1 MVAMK
6 SALIV
11 TLFTFLRLGIPLLTM
26 LVIGEAVHRY
36 DRKIHHGRGA

>member
-1 MVAMK
+1 MK

-26 LVIGEAVHRY
+26 LVIGEAVRRH
-36 DRKIHHGRGA
+36 DLKIHQERGE